1 MAEAL
6 WKHIIHCREILHDF
20 HKIQLEVTRE
30 SLSLSLYFFFNTHC
44 SILIMVPN
52 LKVLY
57 PS

>member
-30 SLSLSLYFFFNTHC
+30 SLSLSLFFF
-44 SILIMVPN
+44 LIHIAAF
-52 LKVLY
+52 
-57 PS
+57 